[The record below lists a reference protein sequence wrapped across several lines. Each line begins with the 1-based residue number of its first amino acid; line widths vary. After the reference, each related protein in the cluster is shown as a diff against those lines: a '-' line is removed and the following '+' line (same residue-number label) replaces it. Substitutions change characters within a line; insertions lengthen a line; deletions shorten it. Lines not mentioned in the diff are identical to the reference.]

1 MDSLKNSL
9 TSATAPSSGSTYLSS
24 NSVVGKLVF
33 VIMVVIVFVLLF
45 QVGLYLIVWYN
56 SPPKDP
62 FLIKGML
69 DGSHKM
75 TIKQDPSNA
84 DSVQILRSNNDDA
97 GAAFTWSLWLYIQDF
112 DINNGEFYHVFSKG
126 DENFAGGDKGQ
137 AAVNNAPGL
146 YLGKPGDATTAA
158 PPAGKNNQGIT
169 LRVKMDSVKVYDAK
183 VYVDV
188 PNMPIRKWVHVAL
201 RLENTVFDVYVNGQI
216 SGRLLLSYIPKQNY
230 SDVLIHHNGG
240 FKGKTS
246 DLRYYSRSLN
256 IFQIQRIVDRGPDT
270 SNSKMAD
277 ELTNVGNYGYLG
289 YNWYSEKLM

>member
-9 TSATAPSSGSTYLSS
+9 SSATTPSSGSSYLSS

-33 VIMVVIVFVLLF
+33 VILVVIVFVLLF

-62 FLIKGML
+62 FIFKGML

-75 TIKQDPSNA
+75 TVKQDPSNA
-84 DSVQILRSNNDDA
+84 DSVQILRSNNDGA
-97 GAAFTWSLWLYIQDF
+97 GAAFTWSCWLYIQDF
-112 DINNGEFYHVFSKG
+112 DINAGDFYHVFSKG
-126 DENFAGGDKGQ
+126 DENFTTGEKGQ

-146 YLGKPGDATTAA
+146 YLGKPGAEESAA
-158 PPAGKNNQGIT
+158 PPAGKNNMGVT
-169 LRVKMDSVKVYDAK
+169 LRVKMDTVKVYDSK
-183 VYVDV
+183 VFVDV

-246 DLRYYSRSLN
+246 DLRYYSKSLN

-289 YNWYSEKLM
+289 YNWYSEKMM